1 MNTPSLLEQY
11 CNAMRYGSPD
21 TCIHIEQKTGLFGY
35 PPELVTL
42 GLAAIRDGK
51 DPHEAIDAYVE
62 GEQP

>member
-1 MNTPSLLEQY
+1 MKTQLEQY
-11 CNAMRYGSPD
+11 CDAMRRGVHEI
-21 TCIHIEQKTGLFGY
+21 CIQIELDTGLVGY

-42 GLAAIRDGK
+42 GLAAMQDGK

>member
-1 MNTPSLLEQY
+1 MKTQLEQY
-11 CNAMRYGSPD
+11 CDAMRRGTD
-21 TCIHIEQKTGLFGY
+21 AVCIRIEKETGLFGY

-42 GLAAIRDGK
+42 GLAAIREGK